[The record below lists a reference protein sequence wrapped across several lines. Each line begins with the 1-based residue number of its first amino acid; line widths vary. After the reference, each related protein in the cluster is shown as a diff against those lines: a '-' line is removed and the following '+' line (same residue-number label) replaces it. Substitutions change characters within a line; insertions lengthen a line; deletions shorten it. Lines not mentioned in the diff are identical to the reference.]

1 MPKVGSFLVLLSC
14 NLLLIKSYWNFW
26 SIPLLVLFLNI
37 YPLYLSILISPF
49 WLRPMLDFNLS
60 ILFPG
65 IPPALYLSYVWVI
78 YFLTGIFLEFYELVF
93 LLILS
98 LISKNALIS
107 LWPSLFLGHLSF
119 RTKVYIL
126 YLIIHLFNLVL
137 ILDPFELL
145 VT

>member
-93 LLILS
+93 HLILS

-107 LWPSLFLGHLSF
+107 LWPSLFLGRLSF
-119 RTKVYIL
+119 RTEVYISTSSFTYSTL
-126 YLIIHLFNLVL
+126 Y
-137 ILDPFELL
+137 
-145 VT
+145 